1 MKVVV
6 PLVKNVLAE
15 ITAGITT
22 AASVI
27 YAGIQK

>member
-6 PLVKNVLAE
+6 PLVKNVLAG
-15 ITAGITT
+15 ITAGITA